1 MLSHLSRI
9 QLCATLWTVAHQG
22 PLTMGFSRQKYWSGL
37 PFLPSGDL
45 SDPGTELPSL
55 KSLMSPA
62 LVDGFFTTGTTWEA
76 QAEEE
81 RD

>member
-1 MLSHLSRI
+1 M
-9 QLCATLWTVAHQG
+9 
-22 PLTMGFSRQKYWSGL
+22 